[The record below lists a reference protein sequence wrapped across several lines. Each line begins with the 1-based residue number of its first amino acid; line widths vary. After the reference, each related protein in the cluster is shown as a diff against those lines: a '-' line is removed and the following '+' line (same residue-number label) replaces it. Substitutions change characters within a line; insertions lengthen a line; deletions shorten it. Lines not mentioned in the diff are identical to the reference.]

1 MLSLGGES
9 GYRGGRK
16 MKSAKIALV
25 VAFVMTVLNSGSC
38 VGLLFFNARHLNYE
52 TDPAFQKTGE
62 MQTTLQEQLQAGL
75 QEQIIHHYQIA
86 LHGEIAAL
94 AWNLLLAGLLIFAI
108 SRIQKS
114 N

>member
-1 MLSLGGES
+1 
-9 GYRGGRK
+9 

-25 VAFVMTVLNSGSC
+25 VALFMTVLSSGRC
-38 VGLLFFNARHLNYE
+38 VVMLFFSARHLGYE
-52 TDPAFQKTGE
+52 TNHPFQKTGE
-62 MQTTLQEQLQAGL
+62 MQATLLEQMQETLQDGR
-75 QEQIIHHYQIA
+75 IHDYQIA
-86 LHGEIAAL
+86 LHGEIVAL